1 MNEGKPDSES
11 EPREWNTYARMR
23 ALKAER
29 IGALKK
35 RLESMLPR
43 VRQEYK
49 GLDLEIGCGHGHWMI
64 GYGEANPDRFC
75 IGIDLMS
82 RRVRMGNNKRE
93 KRNLTNLEFLKAEAR
108 EFLESLPLEV
118 TLDRVYLHFPDPW
131 PKARHHK
138 KRLVREEFLTQLKP
152 YMASG
157 GRLYFRTDHEE
168 YFEWAR
174 EAVAG
179 HPDWRM
185 IQEEAWPFEASSYF
199 QDLVDSWQSFIAG
212 PIGSAD

>member
-1 MNEGKPDSES
+1 
-11 EPREWNTYARMR
+11 
-23 ALKAER
+23 
-29 IGALKK
+29 
-35 RLESMLPR
+35 MLPR
-43 VRQEYK
+43 VRRDYK

-93 KRNLTNLEFLKAEAR
+93 KRNLTNLGFLKAEAR

-185 IQEEAWPFEASSYF
+185 IQEEAWPFATSSYF

-212 PIGSAD
+212 HIGSAD